1 MQGVGFR
8 YFVMRRAQ
16 ARGLKGWVRNREN
29 GSVELVAEGER
40 ADLEELLAA
49 AREGPRLAKVSAV
62 DIDWTEATGGLE
74 PFDLS
79 Y

>member
-49 AREGPRLAKVSAV
+49 AREGPRLARVSEV
-62 DIDWTEATGGLE
+62 DTVWMEATGGLE
-74 PFDLS
+74 PFDLT